1 MQELLPLEQNAIMT
15 EINKELKAQGTR
27 LLVWSGKWVFDC
39 RSSVYEVLN
48 HINALFPNLAIPFS
62 VIYDRAIDFVV
73 KTSEFFDKLINKGGE
88 EA

>member
-1 MQELLPLEQNAIMT
+1 MKLPLELVSVMT
-15 EINKELKAQGTR
+15 EIRKELDLFGFGCIVFQGVKVDYKR
-27 LLVWSGKWVFDC
+27 SVF
-39 RSSVYEVLN
+39 EVLN